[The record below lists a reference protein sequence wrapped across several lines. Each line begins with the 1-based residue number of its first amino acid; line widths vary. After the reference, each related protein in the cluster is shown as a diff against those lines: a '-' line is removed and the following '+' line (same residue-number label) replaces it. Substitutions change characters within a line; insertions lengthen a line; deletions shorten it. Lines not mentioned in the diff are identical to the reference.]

1 MALPTHEKADWRFI
15 TMESGVQSVMITL
28 DGRNLVLSVLLLD
41 TDQGQPCFYILLRNR
56 VQGIVLLKDLR
67 KP

>member
-1 MALPTHEKADWRFI
+1 
-15 TMESGVQSVMITL
+15 MESGVQSVMITL